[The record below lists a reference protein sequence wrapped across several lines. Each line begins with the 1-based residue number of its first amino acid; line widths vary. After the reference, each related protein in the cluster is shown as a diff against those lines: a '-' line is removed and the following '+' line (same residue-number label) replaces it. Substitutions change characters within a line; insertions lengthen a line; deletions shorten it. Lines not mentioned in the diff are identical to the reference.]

1 MVGRGEDKIGEEGV
15 GDKVVGFI
23 SHKFVVVCSSWE
35 NFHIQSG
42 SLVMPDWLCCAVM
55 PLREWPC
62 GKGRGGKDT
71 RLPLLVP
78 DLHPLL
84 ANTSLPPH
92 SAGMWCALQ

>member
-1 MVGRGEDKIGEEGV
+1 MTKQLVSFLTSLLLYVLLG
-15 GDKVVGFI
+15 
-23 SHKFVVVCSSWE
+23 E

-42 SLVMPDWLCCAVM
+42 SSVMLDWLCCAVM
-55 PLREWPC
+55 LLREWPC

-84 ANTSLPPH
+84 ANTSPPPH